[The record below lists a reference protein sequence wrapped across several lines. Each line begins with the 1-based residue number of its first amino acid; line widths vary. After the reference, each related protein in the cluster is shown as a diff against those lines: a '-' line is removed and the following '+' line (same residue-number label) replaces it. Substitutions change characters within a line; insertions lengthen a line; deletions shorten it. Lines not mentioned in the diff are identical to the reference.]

1 MFLRNGLLFSP
12 HWKRSLLIACEL
24 QRCQQE
30 EARSVRP
37 VTFKAVR
44 RTHSAMERL
53 LSLYAEV
60 TEKMRGYE
68 EVDVL
73 ATVWDMPHK
82 AALRYLQAC
91 RRWMTEN
98 TPAGK
103 SARTL
108 KDIRDE
114 SRTFPN

>member
-1 MFLRNGLLFSP
+1 
-12 HWKRSLLIACEL
+12 
-24 QRCQQE
+24 
-30 EARSVRP
+30 
-37 VTFKAVR
+37 
-44 RTHSAMERL
+44 MERL